1 RIGNLAVALVKTLTA
16 EVAKADAEAARFVH
30 WGAANQDLIDTAQ
43 VLELRA
49 AIDALVADLNRAI
62 EAFTTL
68 AGRHRRTATVARTE
82 LQHALPMPFGL
93 KLAGYAAAL
102 SRSRE
107 RLRRLRK
114 EALVLQFG
122 GAAGTLAALGE
133 HGLDVSER
141 VAALLDLPHP
151 DAPWHS
157 HRDRLAEVASAF
169 AILAGTCG
177 KI

>member
-1 RIGNLAVALVKTLTA
+1 
-16 EVAKADAEAARFVH
+16 
-30 WGAANQDLIDTAQ
+30 
-43 VLELRA
+43 
-49 AIDALVADLNRAI
+49 ADLNRAI

-102 SRSRE
+102 ARSRE

-122 GAAGTLAALGE
+122 GSAGTLAAFGQR
-133 HGLDVSER
+133 GLEVADR
-141 VAALLDLPHP
+141 LAALLDLPLP
-151 DAPWHS
+151 DAAWHG
-157 HRDRLAEVASAF
+157 HADRLAEVAA
-169 AILAGTCG
+169 ALATLPGRCG
-177 KI
+177 QRARAG